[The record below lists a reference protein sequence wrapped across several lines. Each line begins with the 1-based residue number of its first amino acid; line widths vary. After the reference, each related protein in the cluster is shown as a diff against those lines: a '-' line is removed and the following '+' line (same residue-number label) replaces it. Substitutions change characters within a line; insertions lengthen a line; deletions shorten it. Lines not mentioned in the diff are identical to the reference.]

1 MARLGARWC
10 ATTINSEGRVGSRAA
25 TPAHNHRSHPR
36 VGLDPHIPRAVS
48 AGKSPGAQFCGCHPR
63 ASRRTSRPPARE
75 VGMTQTDNVA
85 ETNHPG
91 QPGNAW
97 VRSTFYG
104 LATRT
109 VVVRCPLC
117 HHGHPHHWQYE
128 SGDEDPG
135 ERPAPCGRGQYVVRL
150 RRAVQER
157 LPNKPPPHPAPARSS
172 ATGTTTSGAE
182 RTARDRTTSPATPD
196 PADLVRGRPERP
208 PASPR
213 RLHSGPGRG
222 ECGTHRPCRHGRA
235 AGTPPHCRW
244 GRHDRA

>member
-1 MARLGARWC
+1 
-10 ATTINSEGRVGSRAA
+10 
-25 TPAHNHRSHPR
+25 
-36 VGLDPHIPRAVS
+36 
-48 AGKSPGAQFCGCHPR
+48 
-63 ASRRTSRPPARE
+63 
-75 VGMTQTDNVA
+75 MTQTDNVA
-85 ETNHPG
+85 ETNHPE

-117 HHGHPHHWQYE
+117 HHDHPHHWQYE

-157 LPNKPPPHPAPARSS
+157 LRNKPPPHPAPARSS

-182 RTARDRTTSPATPD
+182 RTARDRTTSPANPTP
-196 PADLVRGRPERP
+196 PRSTADVLNTLP
-208 PASPR
+208 PALADYIQDLSELSGAPIDYVALVVLRAVGSVTADGLSEQAQAELEALLVKPEETGPEISRER
-213 RLHSGPGRG
+213 RAR
-222 ECGTHRPCRHGRA
+222 
-235 AGTPPHCRW
+235 TPPCSPACRPFSS
-244 GRHDRA
+244 GTAS